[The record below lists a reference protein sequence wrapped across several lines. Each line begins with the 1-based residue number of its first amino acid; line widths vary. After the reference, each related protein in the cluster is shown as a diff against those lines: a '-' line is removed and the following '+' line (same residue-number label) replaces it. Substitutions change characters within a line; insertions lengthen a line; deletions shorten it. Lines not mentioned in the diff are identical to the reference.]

1 MRWIRDRLNVQC
13 KKAFVH
19 VYCTNTTDH
28 NGSVHVYA
36 VFFLSYICN
45 FVIGRSILLHLHH
58 NRYDICCPNKA
69 VLSLTIRGMK
79 IDT

>member
-36 VFFLSYICN
+36 GFFYPI
-45 FVIGRSILLHLHH
+45 FVILLLAEVYYCTYIIIDMIYVVQTKLFYH
-58 NRYDICCPNKA
+58 
-69 VLSLTIRGMK
+69 SLFVV
-79 IDT
+79 

>member
-1 MRWIRDRLNVQC
+1 MFTALTPLITMVLYMSMR
-13 KKAFVH
+13 
-19 VYCTNTTDH
+19 
-28 NGSVHVYA
+28 
-36 VFFLSYICN
+36 FFLSYICN